1 MIGSYRKILLG
12 IFAVAAVCT
21 AMSLYMQYGRGMDPC
36 VMCII
41 QRVSIIFVGLLSLL
55 AMLLPLKRRW
65 AQTVAAM
72 LVSIPALWGGWTA
85 ISQLHLQ
92 SLPLEQQPSCGAPW
106 TFRLQGAPLFD
117 WYEPIIRGDGQC
129 GTVEYFLSVPVPW
142 WSLLACAFILV
153 GLWGGWWV
161 MRHHEIAE

>member
-55 AMLLPLKRRW
+55 TMLLPLKRRW

-72 LVSIPALWGGWTA
+72 LVSIPALRGA
-85 ISQLHLQ
+85 VDF
-92 SLPLEQQPSCGAPW
+92 PLAGRA
-106 TFRLQGAPLFD
+106 A
-117 WYEPIIRGDGQC
+117 
-129 GTVEYFLSVPVPW
+129 V
-142 WSLLACAFILV
+142 
-153 GLWGGWWV
+153 
-161 MRHHEIAE
+161 

>member
-41 QRVSIIFVGLLSLL
+41 QRVSIIFVGLL
-55 AMLLPLKRRW
+55 W
-65 AQTVAAM
+65 ARTVAAM

-117 WYEPIIRGDGQC
+117 WYAPIIRGYGQC
-129 GTVEYFLSVPVPW
+129 GTVEYFLSVPFAW
-142 WSLLACAFILV
+142 WSLLACAFILL